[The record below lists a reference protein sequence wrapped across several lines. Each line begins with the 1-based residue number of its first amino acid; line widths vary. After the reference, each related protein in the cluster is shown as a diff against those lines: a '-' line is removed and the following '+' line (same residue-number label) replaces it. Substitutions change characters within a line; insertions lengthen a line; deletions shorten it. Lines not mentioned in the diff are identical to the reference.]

1 MRVKVRDLVNGAA
14 ALKKLADNAALPQV
28 LFLTVAN
35 AWRDVYEQLEIYQ
48 RAVQALETGNVHN
61 VERTDPQTGGRVQ
74 VVEFVD
80 LAARS
85 RYFDG
90 LDALHNAEVELPHV
104 TAAVDYGV
112 ISGAN
117 TGLTPAEV
125 ASLFWLISVGEH

>member
-35 AWRDVYEQLEIYQ
+35 AWRDVSEQLEIYQ
-48 RAVQALETGNVHN
+48 RAVRALEVSNAHSI
-61 VERTDPQTGGRVQ
+61 ERTDSQTGERVQ

-85 RYFDG
+85 RYLDG
-90 LDALHNAEVELPHV
+90 LDALHSAEVELPHV
-104 TAAVDYGV
+104 TEAIGYGV
-112 ISGAN
+112 IAEAN
-117 TGLTPAEV
+117 TGLTPADM
-125 ASLFWLISVGEH
+125 AALWWLIEQP